1 MARYLLACLSPP
13 DSAVGHAIQVSQRP
27 HFEIDPLRS
36 AGLGW
41 ALGPRGYLG
50 HDGGTSGFRSM
61 LGIKLTTRRAAAV
74 FVSDHDARGLPLAV
88 RTSLDGA

>member
-1 MARYLLACLSPP
+1 MGRYLFACLSPP
-13 DSAVGHAIQVSQRP
+13 DSAVGHAIRVAQRP

-41 ALGPRGYLG
+41 ALGPPGYLG

-74 FVSDHDARGLPLAV
+74 FVNEQDARGLALAV
-88 RTSLDGA
+88 RTSLDAA